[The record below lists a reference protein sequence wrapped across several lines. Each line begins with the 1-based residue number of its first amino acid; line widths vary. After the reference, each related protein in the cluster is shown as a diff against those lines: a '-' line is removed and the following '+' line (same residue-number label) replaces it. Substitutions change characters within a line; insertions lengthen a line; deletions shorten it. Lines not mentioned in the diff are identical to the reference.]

1 MSFYIIRYFNY
12 VGTSTLFHPRLVIS
26 CLLRMLLPYLSQQI
40 FSCPPFLRQLHR
52 RQKWAISFSV
62 ESRSRIIR
70 QRSLMTKVTYQFC
83 MKQQDPDTMRC
94 APGHRSIVSIL
105 VQWVHVWTRKPRYDS
120 CTKCML
126 LDKWGKSQTSLGL
139 KLFLC
144 KVMKQNILIP

>member
-1 MSFYIIRYFNY
+1 MSFYMIRYFNY
-12 VGTSTLFHPRLVIS
+12 VATSTLFLPRLVIS
-26 CLLRMLLPYLSQQI
+26 CLLRMLRPHLSQQI

-52 RQKWAISFSV
+52 SGPSLFLLNQEAEILGKDL
-62 ESRSRIIR
+62 
-70 QRSLMTKVTYQFC
+70 LMTKVTYQFC
-83 MKQQDPDTMRC
+83 MKQQDPDTRRC

-105 VQWVHVWTRKPRYDS
+105 VQWVHGWTRKPRYGS

-126 LDKWGKSQTSLGL
+126 LDKWGKSWTSLGL